1 MKIDALSFSCV
12 DWFHGINFSYCGDF
26 AKVIHT
32 VTQDKYTKLIR
43 LMFKNAWDN
52 RQAISCLDL
61 WFPDE
66 QVRTK
71 ERWKEAERIYEH
83 CYRDTDN
90 LHGVEKAIANAQND
104 DLYHDIQK
112 TKKTYERI
120 VKRRSIYND
129 FRKEFPDYYFLGG

>member
-1 MKIDALSFSCV
+1 MV
-12 DWFHGINFSYCGDF
+12 
-26 AKVIHT
+26 HT

-43 LMFKNAWDN
+43 LMFKNTWDN

-104 DLYHDIQK
+104 DLYRDIQK

>member
-1 MKIDALSFSCV
+1 
-12 DWFHGINFSYCGDF
+12 
-26 AKVIHT
+26 
-32 VTQDKYTKLIR
+32 
-43 LMFKNAWDN
+43 MFKNAWDN

-71 ERWKEAERIYEH
+71 KQWKEAERVYEH

-90 LHGVEKAIANAQND
+90 LRGVEKAIANAQND
-104 DLYHDIQK
+104 DLYRDIQK